1 MQIAGA
7 HFFISKA
14 TYLADDL
21 LLPNGSHTSHRR
33 FGSMEMFPS
42 GGGLGGGEPV
52 CNYLLPLVGLRFLQ
66 QPGILYFTFNLRA
79 NYIGKDSPPPTP
91 PPEGDSFRFSPWRK
105 TGSSLVVLK
114 PAVLILLL
122 FLFGTQGFAATDSL
136 TATKAKET
144 TYDVATEQQRIDL
157 FDGTEDR
164 KVDLGDSVISGYAER
179 VYFKLVDSIQRLID
193 KHGEFDEARKAE
205 LRDYL
210 AAQLHKVNAGNIYSV
225 KRFDNQFR
233 FMLGELNA
241 VLKNRLCAYLKTNI
255 IQSFNTFSLIKNEG
269 CADTFLIY
277 AAQSRPDLVF
287 LNYKQYQDKD
297 YALHV
302 LEETSKIAPVTVKR
316 YFNPNDPIYKALK
329 TSNDTVV
336 KIILEIKDKYTR
348 KSNAY
353 TLIDDIVNGN
363 LTMQQADAI
372 GSDPVKFLQ
381 TMLRIRA
388 RKNPL
393 GSHSLESDL
402 EIYSLK
408 FVRVL
413 NDLHMESDKVRFA
426 SIEKFTAEELYTMM
440 VYSEEEIFTSTFN
453 GLFNRMMVK
462 MGPVS
467 GFEFL
472 KGVGDNRFRTFIKMC
487 AGFGKLGMFLQ
498 SMTAVYQQMLMI
510 KFAGDLG
517 DYNDLSQAVEVA
529 DAFGSITDSLV
540 LKILRGTIKLEYIKQ
555 KGEGNAH
562 GAAIYGLLSNLFVD
576 RKVGS
581 ADWFG
586 SVSKQYAVTSFDKI
600 SNDKLF
606 GRDTVDRWLIYF
618 YNDEDGEESF
628 RTFLKSFTDK
638 NWSIADSSTYVI
650 IQSKEGKNV
659 QIYAN
664 KWKDEYE
671 GQAALERIFADNNY
685 EPNVMVHRGHSYYAF
700 KTIEKVRDNT
710 QIFVLGSC
718 GGYHNLSTIIER
730 SPEVSI
736 ISSKQIGAR
745 AVNNPMLKLMAEYI
759 RQGKDIDWQLLW
771 NDLSIAINKK
781 ENPKAYERYLDYI
794 PPHKNLGAIF
804 IKTYNKMMEL

>member
-1 MQIAGA
+1 MLFRSIN
-7 HFFISKA
+7 KKD
-14 TYLADDL
+14 YLARGGMLTL
-21 LLPNGSHTSHRR
+21 L
-33 FGSMEMFPS
+33 
-42 GGGLGGGEPV
+42 
-52 CNYLLPLVGLRFLQ
+52 
-66 QPGILYFTFNLRA
+66 
-79 NYIGKDSPPPTP
+79 
-91 PPEGDSFRFSPWRK
+91 
-105 TGSSLVVLK
+105 
-114 PAVLILLL
+114 LLL
-122 FLFGTQGFAATDSL
+122 FCTNIFARADSL
-136 TATKAKET
+136 KTANEVHKGGYTIA
-144 TYDVATEQQRIDL
+144 AEQQRIDL
-157 FDGTEDR
+157 FDGTEDHR
-164 KVDLGDSVISGYAER
+164 VDLGDPVINIYAEK

-193 KHGEFDEARKAE
+193 RHTEFDDAKKDEI
-205 LRDYL
+205 RDYL
-210 AAQLHKVNAGNIYSV
+210 ATQLHKINAGNIYSV

-241 VLKNRLCAYLKTNI
+241 VLQNKLCGYLKTNI
-255 IQSFNTFSLIKNEG
+255 IQSFNTFSLIRNES

-287 LNYKQYQDKD
+287 LNFYQYQDKD

-302 LEETSKIAPVTVKR
+302 LEEASKIAPVTVKR
-316 YFNPNDPIYKALK
+316 YFNPNDPIFKLLK

-336 KIILEIKDKYTR
+336 KIIIEIKNKYTR

-353 TLIDDIVNGN
+353 TLIDDIANGN
-363 LTMQQADAI
+363 LTMQEADAV
-372 GSDPVKFLQ
+372 GNDPVKFLQ
-381 TMLRIRA
+381 TMLHIRA

-453 GLFNRMMVK
+453 GMFNRMMVK

-472 KGVGDNRFRTFIKMC
+472 KSLGDNRFRTFIKMC
-487 AGFGKLGMFLQ
+487 AGYGKLRVFLQ

-510 KFAGDLG
+510 KFASGLG
-517 DYNDLSQAVEVA
+517 EYNDLSQAVEVA

-540 LKILRGTIKLEYIKQ
+540 LKILRSTIKLEYIKQ
-555 KGEGNAH
+555 KAGGNVH

-586 SVSKQYAVTSFDKI
+586 SVSKQYAITSFDKI
-600 SNDKLF
+600 SNEKLF
-606 GRDTVDRWLIYF
+606 GRDSVDRWLIYF

-628 RTFLKSFTDK
+628 KTFIKAFTDN
-638 NWSIADSSTYVI
+638 NWTVVDSNLYVI
-650 IQSKEGKNV
+650 IKSKAGKNV

-664 KWKDEYE
+664 KWKDEYD
-671 GQAALERIFADNNY
+671 GQAALERIFADYNY

-736 ISSKQIGAR
+736 ISSKQIGTR

-759 RQGKDIDWQLLW
+759 REGKDVDWQLLW
-771 NDLSIAINKK
+771 NDLEKAVKD
-781 ENPKAYERYLDYI
+781 NPKAYERFMDYI

-804 IKTYNKMMEL
+804 IKTYNKMME